1 MAGEK
6 ILLVISDPQL
16 GKLLKEG
23 TLQPVGFQ
31 TVVVSDVNTGEAI
44 ANASQ
49 YDAVILEEHTPDG
62 EAINQAARFLR
73 LNPTLAVIIISFVDQ
88 DDEYIRNLMQV
99 GVCDFLKLPL
109 NPSAVL
115 TSVRLGLDRRKRLHN
130 WMKGQT
136 QRHTD
141 TLRRRVD
148 GLKELEKIGRSVTAS
163 LDLDHVLTVIVEA
176 AVNLT
181 DAEEG
186 SLLILD
192 DHSGELVMR
201 ASRNFQ
207 DEFVRTFRL
216 PVNDTLAGNVVRSG
230 EPVLIQEDTP
240 QKIKTTYLVRTLMY
254 VPLQAHGK
262 VIGVLG
268 VDNREKSGQFTDQ
281 HLSLVSTLADY
292 AAIAIENARL
302 YSESEV
308 ERQKLETI
316 LTHIEDGVIVV
327 DAENQIILV
336 NRIAREIFGLP
347 NEDLISKPVSAV
359 LHQESILQVFET
371 NQSEDIL
378 RSEIDLENG
387 MILNAQRVNIP
398 GVGSAVTLQDI
409 TYFKEL
415 DRIKSDFVNT
425 VSHDLRS
432 PLTAILGYIELIARV
447 GDVNDKQKEFI
458 KRVVISVRNI
468 TDLINNL
475 LDLGRI
481 EAGFDSRKELVPL
494 EMIVQYATESFQT
507 RLDDQNLQLNVGISP
522 ELPRVFG
529 DPVRLR
535 QVVDNLLNNA
545 VHYTPPQ
552 GQIRILLRSE
562 RNQVILQMEDSGL
575 GIPLADQPYIFDK
588 FYRASNAPDDRSG
601 SGLGLAIVKSI
612 VENHRGRVWVDSS
625 PGNGSCFTV
634 VLPLPGEDL
643 VTPKR
648 VPPPGG

>member
-1 MAGEK
+1 MASEK

-31 TVVVSDVNTGEAI
+31 AVLVSDVNTGQAI

-49 YDAVILEEHTPDG
+49 YDAVILEERSVDG
-62 EAINQAARFLR
+62 DAIQQAARFLG
-73 LNPTLAVIIISFVDQ
+73 LNPSLAILVISFVNQ
-88 DDEYIRNLMQV
+88 DEEYLRKLLQV
-99 GVCDFLKLPL
+99 GVCDYLKLPL
-109 NPSAVL
+109 NPSSILAAV
-115 TSVRLGLDRRKRLHN
+115 RQGLERRKRLHN

-136 QRHTD
+136 KRHTD

-176 AVNLT
+176 AVTLT
-181 DAEEG
+181 NAEEG

-192 DHSGELVMR
+192 DQTGELVMR

-216 PVNDTLAGNVVRSG
+216 PVTDTLAGNVVRSG

-240 QKIKTTYLVRTLMY
+240 QKIKTRYLVRTLMY
-254 VPLQAHGK
+254 VPLQVHGK

-268 VDNREKSGQFTDQ
+268 VDNREKGGQFTDQ

-302 YSESEV
+302 YTDSEL
-308 ERQKLETI
+308 ERQKLQTI
-316 LTHIEDGVIVV
+316 LTQIEDGVIVI
-327 DAENQIILV
+327 DTENTIVLV
-336 NRIAREIFGLP
+336 NRIAREIFDLPESGLTTKSVL
-347 NEDLISKPVSAV
+347 DVFQQKP
-359 LHQESILQVFET
+359 ILEILT
-371 NQSEDIL
+371 GNQSDEPF
-378 RSEIDLENG
+378 RREIELDNG
-387 MILNAQRVNIP
+387 MILNAKRVNIP
-398 GVGSAVTLQDI
+398 SVGNAVTLQDI

-447 GDVNDKQKEFI
+447 GEVNEKQKEFI
-458 KRVVISVRNI
+458 NRVVISVRNI
-468 TDLINNL
+468 TDLINDL

-481 EAGFDSRKELVPL
+481 EAGFDARKELVPL
-494 EMIVQYATESFQT
+494 EMIVQYALESFQT
-507 RLDDQNLQLNVGISP
+507 RFEEQKHQVNIRVSA
-522 ELPRVFG
+522 EVPRVFG

-535 QVVDNLLNNA
+535 QLIDNLLNNA
-545 VHYTPPQ
+545 VHYTPQ
-552 GQIRILLRSE
+552 EGQISVLLRAE
-562 RNQVILQMEDSGL
+562 RNQVIMQVEDTGL

-588 FYRASNAPDDRSG
+588 FFRASNAPEDSTG

-625 PGNGSCFTV
+625 PGSGSCFTV
-634 VLPLPGEDL
+634 VLPLPDKEI
-643 VTPKR
+643 TIP
-648 VPPPGG
+648 